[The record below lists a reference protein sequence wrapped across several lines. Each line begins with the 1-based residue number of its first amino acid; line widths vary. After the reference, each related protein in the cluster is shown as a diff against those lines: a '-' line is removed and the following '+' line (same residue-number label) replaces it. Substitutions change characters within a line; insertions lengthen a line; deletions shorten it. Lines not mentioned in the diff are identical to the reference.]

1 MEMMADQDFQN
12 QYILAL
18 DQGTTSSRAMLFD
31 RQGNIVSLAQKEF
44 EQIYPQP
51 GWVEHDPQAIW
62 ATQAG
67 VAAEAVT
74 RAGLNGAAI
83 AAIGITNQRE
93 TTIVWDRET
102 GQPVYNAIVWQDRR
116 TADFCD
122 RLKAQG
128 VEAKV
133 RAKTGLPIDAYF
145 SATKIRWILDNV
157 PGARERARA
166 GKLAFGTVDSW
177 LVWNFT
183 KHELH
188 VTDVT
193 NASRTMLFNIHT
205 LAWDD
210 ELLDLLE
217 IPRSMLPEVKASSEI
232 YGHTQTTVFAS
243 KIPLAG
249 IAGDQQAALFGQM
262 CTVPGMV
269 KNTYGTGCFLMMN
282 TGTKPIESRNNLVT
296 TIAWQIG
303 DEVHY
308 ALEGSIFI
316 AGAVVQWLRDGLGI
330 IKHSSEVEP
339 LALSV
344 PHSDGVY
351 LVPAFAGLG
360 APHWNARARGSLFGV
375 TRGTTD
381 AHLARASLDAV
392 AYQSRDV
399 LAAMEAD
406 AGISIGE
413 LRVDGGASANNLLM
427 QFQADLLGVDA
438 VRPRITET
446 TALGAAYLAG
456 LAIGY
461 WKSTDEVRSQWQLDR
476 RFSPSLPADQV
487 QQCIAGWQR
496 AVRAAKAWADDAN

>member
-1 MEMMADQDFQN
+1 MQD

-31 RQGNIVSLAQKEF
+31 RKGNVVSVAQKEF
-44 EQIYPQP
+44 KQIYPHP
-51 GWVEHDPQAIW
+51 GWVEHDPQEIW

-74 RAGLNGAAI
+74 HAGLNGTSI

-102 GQPVYNAIVWQDRR
+102 GHPIYNAIVWQDRR

-122 RLKAQG
+122 QLKAQDL
-128 VEAKV
+128 EQTF
-133 RAKTGLPIDAYF
+133 RAKTGLPIDSYF

-157 PGARERARA
+157 DGAREKARQ

-188 VTDVT
+188 ITDVT

-205 LAWDD
+205 LQWDD
-210 ELLDLLE
+210 ELLDALD
-217 IPRSMLPEVKASSEI
+217 IPRSMLPEVRPSSEV
-232 YGHTQTTVFAS
+232 YGPTKTTVFAS

-249 IAGDQQAALFGQM
+249 IAGDQHAALFGQM
-262 CTVPGMV
+262 CTRSGMV
-269 KNTYGTGCFLMMN
+269 KNTYGTGCFLVMN
-282 TGTKPIESRNNLVT
+282 TGTKPIESKNNLVT

-303 DEVHY
+303 DQVNY

-330 IKHSSEVEP
+330 IRSASEIEA
-339 LALSV
+339 LALGV
-344 PHSDGVY
+344 EHSDGVY

-360 APHWNARARGSLFGV
+360 APHWNARARGTLFGV
-375 TRGTTD
+375 TRGTTS
-381 AHLARASLDAV
+381 AHIARAALDSI
-392 AYQSRDV
+392 AYQSVDV
-399 LAAMEAD
+399 LKAMEAD
-406 AGISIGE
+406 SGIHIDE
-413 LRVDGGASANNLLM
+413 LRVDGGACANNLLM
-427 QFQADLLGVDA
+427 QFQADILGVDA
-438 VRPRITET
+438 VRPQVSET

-456 LAIGY
+456 LATGY
-461 WKSTDEVRSQWQLDR
+461 WKDIDELQSQWKLEH
-476 RFSPSLPADQV
+476 RFSPSMPGDQAKA
-487 QQCIAGWQR
+487 CLDGWQR
-496 AVRAAKAWADDAN
+496 AIRAAKAWADAP

>member
-1 MEMMADQDFQN
+1 MQE

-44 EQIYPQP
+44 EQIYPHP

-74 RAGLNGAAI
+74 HAGLNGTSI

-102 GQPVYNAIVWQDRR
+102 GQPVYNAIVWQERR

-122 RLKAQG
+122 DLKARG
-128 VEAKV
+128 LEAKV

-157 PGARERARA
+157 PGAREKANA

-188 VTDVT
+188 VTDVS

-205 LAWDD
+205 LQWDD
-210 ELLDLLE
+210 ELLELLG

-232 YGHTQTTVFAS
+232 YGYTKTTVFAS

-262 CTVPGMV
+262 CTTPGMV
-269 KNTYGTGCFLMMN
+269 KNTYGTGCFLVMN
-282 TGTKPIESRNNLVT
+282 TGSAPIESKNNLIT

-303 DEVHY
+303 GQVQY

-316 AGAVVQWLRDGLGI
+316 AGAVVQWLRDGLGT
-330 IKHSSEVEP
+330 IKSASEIEGLARSVE
-339 LALSV
+339 
-344 PHSDGVY
+344 HSDGVY

-360 APHWNARARGSLFGV
+360 APHWNAHARGSLFGV
-375 TRGTTD
+375 TRGTTS
-381 AHLARASLDAV
+381 AHLARAALDSI
-392 AYQSRDV
+392 AYQSLDV

-406 AGISIGE
+406 SGISIGE
-413 LRVDGGASANNLLM
+413 LRVDGGASANDLLM
-427 QFQADLLGVDA
+427 QFQADLLGVDT

-461 WKSTDEVRSQWQLDR
+461 WTSMEELRSQWQLDK
-476 RFSPSLPADQV
+476 RFSPLLPKEQV
-487 QQCIAGWQR
+487 EQRMAGWQR
-496 AVRAAKAWADDAN
+496 AVRAAKAWADDGR